1 MKTNRRLYM
10 SFRNEFKDCV
20 ICLTGRVM
28 TVYDHGGHV
37 MARHVYGNTDEA
49 ERMFRLMSRWES
61 EADAS

>member
-1 MKTNRRLYM
+1 M
-10 SFRNEFKDCV
+10 SYRNEFNECV

-28 TVYDHGGHV
+28 TIYDHNGRA

-49 ERMFRLMSRWES
+49 ERMFRLMSRWQEEA